1 MVVPC
6 NLTSILT
13 NPTIMIPKA
22 PTKKTI
28 KTAGMR

>member
-1 MVVPC
+1 VVVPC
-6 NLTSILT
+6 ILTSSLAT
-13 NPTIMIPKA
+13 PTIMIPKA